1 MTWSGNLETLIPKAH
16 ELRYWLALA
25 QTPGVGARTFQ
36 TLVKSGV
43 HPAELFAQ
51 PASYLRDLGLSDP
64 VIERLRCPD
73 WKSVE
78 RNLAWAAQPNCHI
91 LTLVDPLYPP
101 QLKEIASPPPVLFV
115 QGHPQNLQR
124 AQLAIVGSRN
134 SSVAG
139 RKLAFEF
146 AKALAEL
153 DLVITSGLAVG
164 IDGAAHQGA
173 LAGGGKTIAVV
184 GTGPDLVYP
193 PQHKNLAAEIVS
205 RGAIVSEF
213 PPGTPVRARHFPRR
227 NRIIAGLSLGTL
239 VVEATSRSGSLITA
253 RFALEQGREVM
264 AIPGAI
270 HNPQAKGCNALIR
283 EGAKLVETIEDILEA
298 LNLIP
303 PHSSTSD
310 TPPLCPLKN
319 SELSDDYRDLLGK
332 IDYVPIP
339 VDRLVEI
346 TGLSPQDLASM
357 LLVLELEGYIISV
370 PGGGYQRIL

>member
-1 MTWSGNLETLIPKAH
+1 MIPKAH

-36 TLVKSGV
+36 TLLKAGV
-43 HPAELFAQ
+43 NPAELFEQ
-51 PASYLRDLGLSDP
+51 PVSCLRDLGLSDP
-64 VIERLRCPD
+64 VIEGLRCPD
-73 WKSVE
+73 WRSVE
-78 RNLAWAAQPNCHI
+78 HNLAWAAQPNCHI
-91 LTLVDPLYPP
+91 LTLADPSYPP
-101 QLKEIASPPPVLFV
+101 QLKEIASPPPILFV
-115 QGHPQNLQR
+115 HGRPEALKR

-134 SSVAG
+134 PSAAG

-173 LAGGGKTIAVV
+173 LAGGGKTIAVL
-184 GTGPDLVYP
+184 GTGPDLIYP

-205 RGAIVSEF
+205 HGAIVSEF

-239 VVEATSRSGSLITA
+239 VVEATRRSGSLITA

-283 EGAKLVETIEDILEA
+283 EGAKLVETIEDVLEA

-303 PHSSTSD
+303 SHSLASD
-310 TPPLCPLKN
+310 AQPPCPLKN

-332 IDYVPIP
+332 IDCSPTP

-346 TGLSPQDLASM
+346 TGLPPQELASM
-357 LLVLELEGYIISV
+357 LLVLELEGYVISV
-370 PGGGYQRIL
+370 PGGGYQRI